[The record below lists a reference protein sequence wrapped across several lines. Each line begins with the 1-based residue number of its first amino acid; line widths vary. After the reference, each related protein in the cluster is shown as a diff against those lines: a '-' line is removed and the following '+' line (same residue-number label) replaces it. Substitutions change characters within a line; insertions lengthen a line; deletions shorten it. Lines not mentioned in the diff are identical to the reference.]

1 MTNRERFEKEVLV
14 HMPAAYHLAWL
25 LLRSRAEAED
35 AVQDAFLRAFRA
47 FDQCQGLPKPWLL
60 AIVRNVSYRR
70 IQDRRRRDN
79 VVSIDEVL
87 GQDASPHASQLTSS
101 DCTPEQ
107 SAVLNS
113 ELALLER
120 AMQALP
126 PVFREVLA
134 LREVEG
140 LSYREIADVIGAP
153 VGTVMSRLS
162 RARDDV
168 RSAMLRLSEEDD
180 ANAV

>member
-14 HMPAAYHLAWL
+14 HMPAAYNLAWL

-35 AVQDAFLRAFRA
+35 VVQDTFLRAFRA
-47 FDQCQGLPKPWLL
+47 FDQLQGAAKPWLL

-70 IQDRRRRDN
+70 IQDRRRRGN

-87 GQDASPHASQLTSS
+87 GEEASPHMSQLASQ

-107 SAVLNS
+107 SVLLSS

-126 PVFREVLA
+126 PVFREVLS

-162 RARDDV
+162 RAREDV
-168 RSAMLRLSEEDD
+168 RAAMLRLSEEDD
-180 ANAV
+180 ANAM